1 MTTVL
6 LYGQPYSQKVGGAE
20 QFTRLLEKIV
30 PDLVPLYPDSNHF
43 PLLAEPMKAK
53 GAAEKLEREL
63 SRLNPHTVIY
73 SGMYGWALPRS
84 TTYRKIA
91 ICHGTYSSF
100 ARAAMPWSLDRVRT
114 EFVYTYFEKKSF
126 ANADV
131 VVSNS
136 TFTQD
141 CLRADYG
148 IESTPISLATDEKAF
163 QKKKWKGK
171 KGLDLPDKPVILF
184 VGRPDYYKG
193 FDIVEGL
200 ARMHP
205 EWHFVSLTSPR
216 GESEVVDMRGPI
228 SFEEVVEYYHA
239 CDVVLFP
246 SRFESFGYVTIE
258 ALMAH
263 KPVVTTPF
271 GIAKEINHP
280 YCVVSPSFSLDDF
293 SSSIVRAL
301 SLSKKISFADIEK
314 RFSLGRLQKELQ
326 EVFGTPKK
334 GVKSA

>member
-1 MTTVL
+1 
-6 LYGQPYSQKVGGAE
+6 
-20 QFTRLLEKIV
+20 
-30 PDLVPLYPDSNHF
+30 
-43 PLLAEPMKAK
+43 
-53 GAAEKLEREL
+53 
-63 SRLNPHTVIY
+63 
-73 SGMYGWALPRS
+73 MYGWALPRS
-84 TTYRKIA
+84 TSYRKIA
-91 ICHGTYSSF
+91 ICHGTFPSF
-100 ARAAMPWSLDRVRT
+100 ARSAMPWSLNRIRM
-114 EFVYTYFEKKSF
+114 EFIYSHFEKKSF

-136 TFTQD
+136 IFTRD
-141 CLRADYG
+141 RLRADYG
-148 IESTPISLATDEKAF
+148 IESTPVLLATDEKAF

-171 KGLDLPDKPVILF
+171 KGLGLPDKPIILF

-216 GESEVVDMRGPI
+216 GESDAVDVRGPV
-228 SFEEVVEYYHA
+228 SFEEMVEYYHA

-271 GIAKEINHP
+271 GIAKEISHS
-280 YCVVSPSFSLDDF
+280 YCIVSPSLSLEDF
-293 SSSIVRAL
+293 SASLARAL
-301 SLSKKISFADIEK
+301 SLSKKVTFTEIEM

-326 EVFGTPKK
+326 ELFSTPKK

>member
-6 LYGQPYSQKVGGAE
+6 LYGQPYSQNVGGAE
-20 QFTRLLEKIV
+20 QFTRLLQKIV

-43 PLLAEPMKAK
+43 PLLAEPLKAK
-53 GAAEKLEREL
+53 EVAEKLEREL

-84 TTYRKIA
+84 TGYRKMA

-114 EFVYTYFEKKSF
+114 ALVYSHFEKKSF

-131 VVSNS
+131 VISNS
-136 TFTQD
+136 SFTQK
-141 CLRADYG
+141 CLMDDYG
-148 IESTPISLATDEKAF
+148 IASIPISLATDEKAF

-171 KGLDLPDKPVILF
+171 KGMGLPEKPIILF
-184 VGRPDYYKG
+184 VGRPDHYKG
-193 FDIVEGL
+193 FDFVEGL

-216 GESEVVDMRGPI
+216 ASSTVVDARGPVP
-228 SFEEVVEYYHA
+228 FEEMVEYYHA
-239 CDVVLFP
+239 CDAVFFP

-263 KPVVTTPF
+263 KPIVTNPF
-271 GIAKEINHP
+271 GVAKEINHP
-280 YCVVSPSFSLDDF
+280 YCIVSPSPTLEDF
-293 SSSIVRAL
+293 SESLMRAL
-301 SLSKKISFADIEK
+301 FLPKDVSFVEMEK
-314 RFSLGRLQKELQ
+314 RFSLARLQKDLQ
-326 EVFGTPKK
+326 GVLGRGKK